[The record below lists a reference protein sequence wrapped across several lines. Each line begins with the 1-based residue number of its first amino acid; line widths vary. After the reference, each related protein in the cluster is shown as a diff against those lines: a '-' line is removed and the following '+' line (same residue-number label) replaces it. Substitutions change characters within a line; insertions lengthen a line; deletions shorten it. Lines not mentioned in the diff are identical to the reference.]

1 MSTGQSIL
9 TIAAFV
15 LLSTMLLTFYSV
27 VSGTSDNLQSGQDG
41 ILATSIATS
50 YMELAQGKAFDDVS
64 DTSDAAILNPSA
76 LTDYNKLGPEPAD
89 TSVALYNDFDDF
101 NGLTL
106 RKFVTPWPD
115 TSKSFTTTFHVLYVN
130 ANNPE
135 IPVYGRTFV
144 KRMDLKT
151 WRDKPPA
158 SHPGEIDT
166 LRSSLVMGYF
176 HFD

>member
-1 MSTGQSIL
+1 MTTGQSIL

-15 LLSTMLLTFYSV
+15 LLSSMLLTFYRV
-27 VSGTSDNLQSGQDG
+27 VSTTSDSIQSGQDG

-76 LTDYNKLGPEPAD
+76 LTPYNKLGPEAAD
-89 TSVALYNDFDDF
+89 TSIALYNDFDDF

-106 RKFVTPWPD
+106 TRPISPTD
-115 TSKSFTTTFHVLYVN
+115 TSKQFTTTFKVYYVN
-130 ANNPE
+130 ANNPT
-135 IPVYGRTFV
+135 IVVYGHTFV
-144 KRMDLKT
+144 KRMDLTT
-151 WRDKPPA
+151 WRSWPPA
-158 SHPGEIDT
+158 THPGEIDT
-166 LRSSLVMGYF
+166 LKTSLVMGYF